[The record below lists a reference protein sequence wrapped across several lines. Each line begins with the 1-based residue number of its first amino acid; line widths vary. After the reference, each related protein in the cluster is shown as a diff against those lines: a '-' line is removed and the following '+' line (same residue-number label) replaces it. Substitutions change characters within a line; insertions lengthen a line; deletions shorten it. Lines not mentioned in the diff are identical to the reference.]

1 MKAMILAAG
10 KGERMRPLT
19 DITPKPLLKIAGQP
33 LIIHHLRAL
42 ARAGIKDV
50 IINTWY
56 KSDQIIQLIG
66 GGNHFG
72 LNVEF
77 SVESDLLDT
86 GGGIVNALPLLGS
99 DPFLVLSADIFTN
112 FAFDTL
118 PINPSGLAHLVM
130 VDNPEFHIAGD
141 FGLEKGLI
149 TLGNSGNRF
158 TYGNIGIYRPEF
170 FIAAPHGPFPLGG
183 LLRQHIANDLVMG
196 QYFNG
201 TWFNI
206 GTPSDLEMA
215 NTLL

>member
-19 DITPKPLLKIAGQP
+19 DITPKPLLKIAEQP
-33 LIIHHLRAL
+33 LIIHHLKAL
-42 ARAGIKDV
+42 AKAGIKDV
-50 IINTWY
+50 VINTWY

-66 GGNHFG
+66 DGDRFG
-72 LNVEF
+72 LNIKF
-77 SVESDLLDT
+77 SVESELLDT

-99 DPFLVLSADIFTN
+99 EPFLVLSADIFTN

-130 VDNPEFHIAGD
+130 VDNPEFHITGD
-141 FGLEKGLI
+141 FGLEKGLV

-170 FIAAPHGPFPLGG
+170 FVAAPHGPFPLGG
-183 LLRQHIANDLVMG
+183 LLRQHISNDLVMG
-196 QYFNG
+196 QYFND

-206 GTPSDLEMA
+206 GTPADLEMA